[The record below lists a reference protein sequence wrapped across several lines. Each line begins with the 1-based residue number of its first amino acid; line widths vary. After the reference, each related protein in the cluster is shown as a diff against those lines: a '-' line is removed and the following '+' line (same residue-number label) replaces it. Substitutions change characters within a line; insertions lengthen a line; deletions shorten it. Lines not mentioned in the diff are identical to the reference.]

1 MLRFSCFLTL
11 ITLLNITPFAW
22 SSDLLK
28 VGYIERAPHIYA
40 NADGSVRGLTGKN
53 LVSLFRKA
61 NVDVQMVRTYQED
74 IANFIKTPSLDA
86 FIATLTLIENPKD
99 FVFSA
104 KPLFNLNFYLYHLN
118 IEQKVQTLSDLKGVS
133 ISLPLPLEAFKGP
146 LKEHIHNPKNAI
158 TVIADELSLS
168 SQLVMLRNKEAQ
180 YAISYLG
187 ESNAA
192 MTFSKGFKQGELNI
206 SKLFILPMYL
216 VIRRENPNAEE
227 FMERINLANN

>member
-1 MLRFSCFLTL
+1 LTF
-11 ITLLNITPFAW
+11 ITLLNITPSAW
-22 SSDLLK
+22 SSNLLK
-28 VGYIERAPHIYA
+28 IGYIERAPHIYA
-40 NADGSVRGLTGKN
+40 NADGSVRGLTGKK

-61 NVDVQMVRTYQED
+61 NVDVDMVRTYQKD

-86 FIATLTLIENPKD
+86 FIATLTLIENPEN

-104 KPLFNLNFYLYHLN
+104 QPLFNLHFYLYHLN
-118 IEQKVQTLSDLKGVS
+118 TEQKVQTLSDLKGVS

-146 LKEHIHNPKNAI
+146 LKEHIHDPKNSI

-168 SQLVMLRNKEAQ
+168 SQLLMLRNKKAQ

-192 MTFSKGFKQGELNI
+192 MTFSKGFKRRELNI
-206 SKLFILPMYL
+206 SELFILPMYL
-216 VIRRENPNAEE
+216 VIKRENPHADEL
-227 FMERINLANN
+227 MSKINLANN